1 MRLINYDEYLQ
12 AKRATEKAQDVAFL
26 AYLRWGRVEEN
37 EITNLMRSVDAL
49 ELCTRSANSIENA
62 RMGIRTV
69 YDLVQKTP
77 KDLLRV
83 RNFGR
88 KSLQEIEGVL
98 ASMGLRLGM
107 VFPGWTKPGAAD

>member
-12 AKRATEKAQDVAFL
+12 AKCATEQAQDAAFL

-37 EITNLMRSVDAL
+37 EIANLMRSVDAL
-49 ELCTRSANSIENA
+49 ELSTRSANGIENM

-77 KDLLRV
+77 KELLRGK
-83 RNFGR
+83 NFGK
-88 KSLQEIEGVL
+88 KSLLEIEGVL

-107 VFPGWTKPGAAD
+107 VFPGWTKPGVED